1 MEKTRLDP
9 PDSVGSSSDL
19 ALRWSTE
26 SHQWHPSPTLGALP
40 KSSPEA
46 AMRGGADAGLEVGN
60 APRDN
65 GTGCLWSIPS
75 DTSDR
80 SSVDLYSSLVVAT
93 LPAHQDAR
101 DSENGYKRTR

>member
-1 MEKTRLDP
+1 MSTIGKDQT
-9 PDSVGSSSDL
+9 GSSRQCRFEFRPR
-19 ALRWSTE
+19 AEMEHRT

-60 APRDN
+60 APRDY

-80 SSVDLYSSLVVAT
+80 SSVDLYRS
-93 LPAHQDAR
+93 R
-101 DSENGYKRTR
+101 